1 MNLIGT
7 NNIYTTRLLLRK
19 FTLDDAQSM
28 FDNYCHDEAVCKF
41 LTWNPHKDIN
51 DTKEILSNYFTKYNN
66 ETYKWAITLLSEPE
80 KGVIGSIDFT
90 KLDIES
96 CTAEVGYCLS
106 RAYWNKSIMT
116 EAFKSIINYFFNE
129 LKGLRLEACFE
140 LGNNAS
146 EKVMIKCGLKKSCG
160 TETNYLPLKNKNV
173 VVQYYYIDKTT
184 FINNTY

>member
-41 LTWNPHKDIN
+41 MTRNPHKD
-51 DTKEILSNYFTKYNN
+51 FTKYNN

-106 RAYWNKSIMT
+106 KAYWNKGIMT

-146 EKVMIKCGLKKSCG
+146 EKVMIKCGLKKSCR
-160 TETNYLPLKNKNV
+160 TETKYLPLKNKNV